1 MDHATTITSVTEFT
15 HIAEM
20 QDELRKKLVESS
32 RKDLG
37 RMDSL
42 RASILQLVVSE
53 NYERSVDEMTA
64 YVDLKTSYP
73 NFQDRVRRLVQH
85 CSELI
90 QAIKTKRNF
99 PGLAAL
105 SLAKQQEIHEKVL
118 EHFEDLKHHL
128 RQIEKVER
136 EHKLDDVR
144 STVWVIRSLTQAVAL
159 IVVVAF
165 LLDLKNGMF
174 GSLFSVTEGYVDK
187 ATEWLVGFIHF

>member
-1 MDHATTITSVTEFT
+1 MNQATITSVTEFA
-15 HIAEM
+15 HISEM
-20 QDELRKKLVESS
+20 QDELRKKLMESS

-42 RASILQLVVSE
+42 RASILGLVVAE
-53 NYERSVDEMTA
+53 NYERAVDEMVA

-73 NFQDRVRRLVQH
+73 GYQERVQRLVQH

-118 EHFEDLKHHL
+118 AHFEDLKQHL
-128 RQIEKVER
+128 RQIEKIER
-136 EHKLDDVR
+136 EHKLEDVR
-144 STVWVIRSLTQAVAL
+144 STVWVVRAFAQSVALVFAVAF
-159 IVVVAF
+159 V
-165 LLDLKNGMF
+165 LDVKNGMF
-174 GSLFSVTEGYVDK
+174 NSLLMVTEGFVDN
-187 ATEWLVGFIHF
+187 ACAWLVNLIHF

>member
-1 MDHATTITSVTEFT
+1 MDHAASVTELA
-15 HIAEM
+15 HISEM

-42 RASILQLVVSE
+42 RTSILQLVVNE
-53 NYERSVDEMTA
+53 NYERAVDEMVA

-73 NFQDRVRRLVQH
+73 NFQERVRRLVQH

-90 QAIKTKRNF
+90 QAVKTKRNF
-99 PGLAAL
+99 PGLSAL

-118 EHFEDLKHHL
+118 EHFEELKQHL

-144 STVWVIRSLTQAVAL
+144 STVWVIRAVAQATVL
-159 IVVVAF
+159 IFVVAL
-165 LLDLKNGMF
+165 LLDIKSGRF
-174 GSLFSVTEGYVDK
+174 GSLMSVTEGYLDK
-187 ATEWLVGFIHF
+187 ASEWLVNLIKF

>member
-1 MDHATTITSVTEFT
+1 
-15 HIAEM
+15 
-20 QDELRKKLVESS
+20 
-32 RKDLG
+32 
-37 RMDSL
+37 
-42 RASILQLVVSE
+42 
-53 NYERSVDEMTA
+53 
-64 YVDLKTSYP
+64 
-73 NFQDRVRRLVQH
+73 
-85 CSELI
+85 
-90 QAIKTKRNF
+90 
-99 PGLAAL
+99 
-105 SLAKQQEIHEKVL
+105 
-118 EHFEDLKHHL
+118 L